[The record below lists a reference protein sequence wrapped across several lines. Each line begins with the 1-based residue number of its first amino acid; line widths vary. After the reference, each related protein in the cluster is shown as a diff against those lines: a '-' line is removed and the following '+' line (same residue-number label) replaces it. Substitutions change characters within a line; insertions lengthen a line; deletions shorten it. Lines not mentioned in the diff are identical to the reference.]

1 MIQGKA
7 DIYLLGSGIKSI
19 YHITLETRL
28 ILSSCK
34 ELYYYHDL
42 PSLEEYFRSIHP
54 EPVNLLERFYIDG
67 MDRGEIYSSTVA
79 FVIERA
85 MANPGIAFITHGH
98 PLVGSTISQLLIEAA
113 GKNGLNLEILSAVS
127 CFDSIVTDLRI
138 DPIQNGLMIIEASDL
153 LGHSEPMN
161 PHIDCIL
168 MQIADIGSPVASRKK
183 EHGADRL
190 SELKAYLLRYY
201 PSDHQVS
208 IIESSVE
215 VGFPGEIRT
224 VALRK
229 LDGISFTLLYNH
241 SLYIPALPRC

>member
-1 MIQGKA
+1 MSQEKA
-7 DIYLLGSGIKSI
+7 DIYLLGSGIRSI
-19 YHITLETRL
+19 YHITLETRS
-28 ILSSCK
+28 ILGSCE

-54 EPVNLLERFYIDG
+54 GPVNLLERFYIDG
-67 MDRGEIYSSTVA
+67 MDRGEIYTATVD
-79 FVIERA
+79 FLIERA
-85 MANPGIAFITHGH
+85 RVNPGIAFITHGH

-113 GKNGLNLEILSAVS
+113 GKNGLKLEIHSAIS

-138 DPIQNGLMIIEASDL
+138 DPVQNGLMIIEASDL
-153 LGHSEPMN
+153 LGHAEPMN
-161 PHIDCIL
+161 PRIDCIL

-183 EHGADRL
+183 EHGAEGL
-190 SELKAYLLRYY
+190 SGLKAYLLRYY
-201 PSDHQVS
+201 PPDHRVS

-224 VALRK
+224 VPLGK

-241 SLYIPALPRC
+241 SLYIPALPRG